1 MKSYEGTKHLTDSD
15 HHPNHHLQRTGWR
28 VFEPGCIAY
37 PDALALQHRL
47 VQARKSAALD
57 TDLLILL
64 EHPPVFTLGRR
75 GGRENLR
82 VSSDFLDKSG
92 IPVIQAERGGNITY
106 HGPGQLVAYVI
117 MDLEASR
124 MSVRKLVGQMEETM
138 IRTALTWNIRAVRNP
153 ANRGIWVDNR
163 KMGSIGIAIRKGIT
177 YHGLALNVDVSLDPF
192 NWINPCGL
200 QSIGVTSMQRES
212 PSNSITMPSVQQ
224 VFKDQFE
231 TVFNIDLAP
240 VVRHELAKTPAI
252 PADGRSLPPD
262 SDRSLT
268 GT

>member
-1 MKSYEGTKHLTDSD
+1 MTSFEGTKDLTDTD
-15 HHPNHHLQRTGWR
+15 HRTNHRVPLTGWR
-28 VFEPGCIAY
+28 VFEPGCMAY

-82 VSSDFLDKSG
+82 VSMDFLDKSG

-117 MDLEASR
+117 MNLEASR
-124 MSVRKLVGQMEETM
+124 MSVRNLVGQLEETM
-138 IRTALTWNIRAVRNP
+138 IRTARSWDIGAVRNP
-153 ANRGIWVDNR
+153 ANRGIWVENR
-163 KMGSIGIAIRKGIT
+163 KLGSIGIAIRKGIT

-212 PSNSITMPSVQQ
+212 TSHSFTMPSVQK
-224 VFKDQFE
+224 VFKNQFE
-231 TVFNIDLAP
+231 TVFNITLTPIAQDALE
-240 VVRHELAKTPAI
+240 RTPAFT
-252 PADGRSLPPD
+252 AGDRLLPPD